1 MTQKNNGGHIRETLS
16 DIIAVTALFAMVVG
30 ALGL

>member
-1 MTQKNNGGHIRETLS
+1 MKKKPDLPRIHLS

-30 ALGL
+30 VLGL

>member
-1 MTQKNNGGHIRETLS
+1 MTQKPDLPRIYLS

-30 ALGL
+30 VLGL